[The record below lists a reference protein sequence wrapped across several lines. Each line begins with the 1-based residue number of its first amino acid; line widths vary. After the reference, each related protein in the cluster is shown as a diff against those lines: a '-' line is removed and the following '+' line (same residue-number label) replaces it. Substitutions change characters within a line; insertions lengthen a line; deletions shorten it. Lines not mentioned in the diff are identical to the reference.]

1 MGKSKK
7 RRRTHGGLEEDLEDL
22 SAGHSVGSG
31 RSTHGP
37 PVATTSGRLNGSVP
51 NDEWQ
56 TTHRTVRSA
65 HHVPCSIVLS
75 SMIVPV
81 CHPQWEAVAEHFD
94 AWRDKRVWMPFF
106 YDGACAVHLRSL
118 GFADVVHTDDDFFE
132 RIADPAFMAGVDFI
146 WDNPPYTT
154 PDMKERVLRA
164 LVACQKPFAMLLP
177 ISILHVGFVREIVP
191 MEHVQA
197 IIPRRTFV
205 RKMDGDELPFKYLC
219 WFCWQAELRRDLV
232 FVDDGDID

>member
-7 RRRTHGGLEEDLEDL
+7 RRRTHSGLEEDLKDL
-22 SAGHSVGSG
+22 TAGHSVGSG

-56 TTHRTVRSA
+56 TTHRT
-65 HHVPCSIVLS
+65 
-75 SMIVPV
+75 
-81 CHPQWEAVAEHFD
+81 WEAVADHFD

-219 WFCWQAELRRDLV
+219 WFCWQAELSRDLI

>member
-7 RRRTHGGLEEDLEDL
+7 RRRTHSGLEEDLKDL
-22 SAGHSVGSG
+22 TAGHSVGSG

-56 TTHRTVRSA
+56 TTHRT
-65 HHVPCSIVLS
+65 
-75 SMIVPV
+75 
-81 CHPQWEAVAEHFD
+81 WEAVADHFD

-191 MEHVQA
+191 MEHIQA

>member
-7 RRRTHGGLEEDLEDL
+7 RRRTHSGLEEDLKDL
-22 SAGHSVGSG
+22 TAGHSVGSG

-56 TTHRTVRSA
+56 TTHRT
-65 HHVPCSIVLS
+65 
-75 SMIVPV
+75 
-81 CHPQWEAVAEHFD
+81 WEAVADHFD

-191 MEHVQA
+191 MEHIQA

-219 WFCWQAELRRDLV
+219 WFCWQAELSRDLI